1 MILRIWQIL
10 QFFLAEIY
18 KEIKDVEKFN
28 FFINNALSVYKAR
41 NFVKEIERINE
52 IKGEMERIH

>member
-1 MILRIWQIL
+1 MADTAV
-10 QFFLAEIY
+10 FLAEIY

-28 FFINNALSVYKAR
+28 FFINNALSVYKAQ